1 MKRFFTL
8 VAAAVCTVSLAAQEK
23 IEPKIEAKPAPKIEV
38 KDGLPRIPPAGIPE
52 DDSLPPV
59 PDPRNAEP
67 GKTVFPPVPIPE
79 AGTVLRGRIVIEI
92 LDPTDGGV
100 FTCAPDMVEAV
111 KAHIAAKQRGHVNGA
126 STPIVATCT
135 GPNCAAPIIYPQ
147 PSSRGV
153 SGRFFPLSV
162 PASGCASGRCGS
174 R

>member
-8 VAAAVCTVSLAAQEK
+8 VAAAVCTVSLAAQER

-38 KDGLPRIPPAGIPE
+38 KDGLPRIPPAGIP
-52 DDSLPPV
+52 DD
-59 PDPRNAEP
+59 EP
-67 GKTVFPPVPIPE
+67 KTVFPPVPIPSAE
-79 AGTVLRGRIVIEI
+79 QVLGTTTVVL
-92 LDPTDGGV
+92 LTDPTDGGV
-100 FTCAPDMVEAV
+100 FQCPANMVEAV
-111 KAHIAAKQRGHVNGA
+111 KAHIAAKQRGHVIGA